1 MKVGVS
7 PSPLSPL
14 PQGEAW
20 PQAGV
25 RAGPG
30 QTNMLSIELIRRD
43 PDFVKSALESRGE
56 EDPLGELLT
65 LDTNRRQAITEADEL
80 RARRNQVSRQV
91 GQARGA
97 GQEPPPDV
105 VAEMRQVGDQISRLE
120 QDAGVL
126 EEQISSILMRLPNI
140 PLPDVPKGLDE
151 ESNVIIRQWGEPATL
166 DFTPVPHWELGERLG
181 LIDFERGVKI
191 SGSRF
196 YTMFGAGA
204 KLERSLIAWML
215 DLHTRQ
221 HGYTEV
227 MLPALVKRE
236 VMEGAGNLPKF
247 SDFLYH
253 DEEAGLRMIPTA
265 EVPITNLYRD
275 EIIPPDSL
283 PLRYVAQTPCFR
295 NEQAAAGRD
304 TRGIKRVHQ
313 FNKVEMYKFVT
324 PETSEDELETLLA
337 DAEDVCQKLEL
348 PYRVLQL
355 CTGDIGFQ
363 SAKTY
368 DIEVWSAGCQE
379 WLEVSSC
386 SNCTD
391 FQARRANIRYR
402 PAQGDRPQLPH
413 TINGSGLALPR
424 VVIAILENYQQAD
437 GTIVIPE
444 VLRPYTGFD
453 TIPAQ

>member
-1 MKVGVS
+1 
-7 PSPLSPL
+7 
-14 PQGEAW
+14 
-20 PQAGV
+20 
-25 RAGPG
+25 
-30 QTNMLSIELIRRD
+30 MLSIELIRRD
-43 PDFVKSALESRGE
+43 PEFVKSALESRGE
-56 EDPLGELLT
+56 EDPLAEILA
-65 LDTNRRQAITEADEL
+65 LDVTRRQLITEGDEL

-91 GQARGA
+91 GEARRD
-97 GQEPPPDV
+97 GQEPPV
-105 VAEMRQVGDQISRLE
+105 GIVAEMRQVGDRISGLE
-120 QDAGVL
+120 QKSKSL
-126 EEQISSILMRLPNI
+126 EERIDSILMRLPNI
-140 PLPDVPKGLDE
+140 PLPDVPKGLTED
-151 ESNVIIRQWGEPATL
+151 SNVVIRQWGEPATL
-166 DFTPVPHWELGERLG
+166 DFTPIPHWDLGERHG
-181 LIDFERGVKI
+181 IIDFERGVKI

-215 DLHTRQ
+215 DLHTLQ

-227 MLPALVKRE
+227 MLPAVVKRE

-253 DEEAGLRMIPTA
+253 DDSADLWMIPTA

-275 EIIPPDSL
+275 EIIPPDTL

-324 PETSEDELETLLA
+324 PETSNDELEALVA

-368 DIEVWSAGCQE
+368 DIEVWAAGSQE

-386 SNCTD
+386 STCTD
-391 FQARRANIRYR
+391 FQARRARIRYR
-402 PAQGDRPQLPH
+402 PAQGERPQLPH

-437 GTIVIPE
+437 GTVVIPE

-453 TIPAQ
+453 TIPPQ

>member
-1 MKVGVS
+1 V
-7 PSPLSPL
+7 
-14 PQGEAW
+14 
-20 PQAGV
+20 
-25 RAGPG
+25 
-30 QTNMLSIELIRRD
+30 N
-43 PDFVKSALESRGE
+43 SALESRGE
-56 EDPLGELLT
+56 EDPLAEILT
-65 LDTNRRQAITEADEL
+65 LDVTRRQLITEGDEL

-91 GQARGA
+91 GEARRD
-97 GQEPPPDV
+97 GQEPPADI
-105 VAEMRQVGDQISRLE
+105 VAEMRQVGDRISELE
-120 QDAGVL
+120 QESKSL
-126 EEQISSILMRLPNI
+126 EERIGSILMRLPNI
-140 PLPDVPKGLDE
+140 PLPDVPKGLTE
-151 ESNVIIRQWGEPATL
+151 ESNVVIRQWGEPATL
-166 DFTPVPHWELGERLG
+166 DFTPIPHWDLGERHG
-181 LIDFERGVKI
+181 IIDFERGVKI

-215 DLHTRQ
+215 DLHTQQ

-227 MLPALVKRE
+227 MLPAVVKRE

-253 DEEAGLRMIPTA
+253 DDSADLWMIPTA

-275 EIIPPDSL
+275 EIIPPDTL

-324 PETSEDELETLLA
+324 PETSNDELEALVA

-368 DIEVWSAGCQE
+368 DIEVWAAGSQE

-386 SNCTD
+386 STCTD
-391 FQARRANIRYR
+391 FQARRARIRYR
-402 PAQGDRPQLPH
+402 PAQGERPQLPH

-437 GTIVIPE
+437 GTVVIPE

-453 TIPAQ
+453 TIPPQ

>member
-1 MKVGVS
+1 M
-7 PSPLSPL
+7 
-14 PQGEAW
+14 
-20 PQAGV
+20 
-25 RAGPG
+25 
-30 QTNMLSIELIRRD
+30 
-43 PDFVKSALESRGE
+43 KSALESRGE
-56 EDPLGELLT
+56 EDPLAEILA
-65 LDTNRRQAITEADEL
+65 LDVTRRQLITEGDEL

-91 GQARGA
+91 GEARRD
-97 GQEPPPDV
+97 GQEPPVDI
-105 VAEMRQVGDQISRLE
+105 VAEMRQVGDRISVLE
-120 QDAGVL
+120 QESKSL
-126 EEQISSILMRLPNI
+126 EERIDSILMRLPNI
-140 PLPDVPKGLDE
+140 PLPDVPKGLTE
-151 ESNVIIRQWGEPATL
+151 ESNVVIRQWGEPATL
-166 DFTPVPHWELGERLG
+166 DFTPIPHWDLGERHG
-181 LIDFERGVKI
+181 IIDFERGVKI

-215 DLHTRQ
+215 DLHTQQ

-227 MLPALVKRE
+227 MLPAVVKRE

-253 DEEAGLRMIPTA
+253 DDSADLWMIPTA

-275 EIIPPDSL
+275 EIIPPDTL

-324 PETSEDELETLLA
+324 PETSNDELEALVA

-368 DIEVWSAGCQE
+368 DIEVWAAGSQE

-386 SNCTD
+386 STCTD
-391 FQARRANIRYR
+391 FQARRARIRYR
-402 PAQGDRPQLPH
+402 PAQGERPQLPH

-437 GTIVIPE
+437 GTVVIPE

-453 TIPAQ
+453 TIPPQ

>member
-1 MKVGVS
+1 
-7 PSPLSPL
+7 
-14 PQGEAW
+14 
-20 PQAGV
+20 
-25 RAGPG
+25 
-30 QTNMLSIELIRRD
+30 MLSIELIRRD

-56 EDPLGELLT
+56 EDPLAEILT
-65 LDTNRRQAITEADEL
+65 LDITRRQLITEGDEL

-91 GQARGA
+91 GEARRD
-97 GQEPPPDV
+97 GQDPPADV
-105 VAEMRQVGDQISRLE
+105 VTEMRQVGDSISELE
-120 QDAGVL
+120 QESKGL
-126 EEQISSILMRLPNI
+126 EERIDNILMRLPNI
-140 PLPDVPKGLDE
+140 PLPDVPKGLTE
-151 ESNVIIRQWGEPATL
+151 ESNVVIRQWGEPATL
-166 DFTPVPHWELGERLG
+166 DFTPIPHWDLGEQHG
-181 LIDFERGVKI
+181 IIDFERGVKI

-204 KLERSLIAWML
+204 KLERSLISWML
-215 DLHTRQ
+215 DLHTQQ

-227 MLPALVKRE
+227 MLPAVVKRE

-253 DEEAGLRMIPTA
+253 DDSADLWMIPTA

-275 EIIPPDSL
+275 EIIPPDTL

-295 NEQAAAGRD
+295 NEQSAAGRD

-324 PETSEDELETLLA
+324 PETSNDELEALVA

-368 DIEVWSAGCQE
+368 DIEVWAAGSQE

-386 SNCTD
+386 SSCTD
-391 FQARRANIRYR
+391 FQARRARIRYR
-402 PAQGDRPQLPH
+402 PAQGERPQLPH

-437 GTIVIPE
+437 GTVVIPE

-453 TIPAQ
+453 TIPPK

>member
-1 MKVGVS
+1 
-7 PSPLSPL
+7 
-14 PQGEAW
+14 
-20 PQAGV
+20 
-25 RAGPG
+25 
-30 QTNMLSIELIRRD
+30 
-43 PDFVKSALESRGE
+43 VKSALESRGE
-56 EDPLGELLT
+56 EDPLAEILA
-65 LDTNRRQAITEADEL
+65 LDVTRRQLITEGDEL

-91 GQARGA
+91 GEARRD
-97 GQEPPPDV
+97 GQEPPADI
-105 VAEMRQVGDQISRLE
+105 VAEMRQVGDRISELE
-120 QDAGVL
+120 QESKSL
-126 EEQISSILMRLPNI
+126 EERIDSILMRLPNI
-140 PLPDVPKGLDE
+140 PLPDVPKGLTE
-151 ESNVIIRQWGEPATL
+151 ESNVVIRQWGEPATL
-166 DFTPVPHWELGERLG
+166 DFTPIPHWDLGERHG
-181 LIDFERGVKI
+181 IIDFERGVKI

-215 DLHTRQ
+215 NLHTQQ

-227 MLPALVKRE
+227 MLPAVVKRE

-253 DEEAGLRMIPTA
+253 DDSADLWMIPTA

-275 EIIPPDSL
+275 EIIPPDTL

-324 PETSEDELETLLA
+324 PETSNDELEALVA

-368 DIEVWSAGCQE
+368 DIEVWAAGSQE

-386 SNCTD
+386 STCTD
-391 FQARRANIRYR
+391 FQARRARIRYR
-402 PAQGDRPQLPH
+402 PAQGERPQLPH

-437 GTIVIPE
+437 GTVVIPE

-453 TIPAQ
+453 TIPPQ

>member
-1 MKVGVS
+1 
-7 PSPLSPL
+7 
-14 PQGEAW
+14 
-20 PQAGV
+20 
-25 RAGPG
+25 
-30 QTNMLSIELIRRD
+30 MLSIELIRRD
-43 PDFVKSALESRGE
+43 PEFVKSALESRGE
-56 EDPLGELLT
+56 EDPLAEILA
-65 LDTNRRQAITEADEL
+65 LDVTRRQLITEGDEL

-91 GQARGA
+91 GEARRD
-97 GQEPPPDV
+97 GQEPPADI
-105 VAEMRQVGDQISRLE
+105 VAKMRQVGDRISELE
-120 QDAGVL
+120 QESKSL
-126 EEQISSILMRLPNI
+126 EERIDSILMRLPNI
-140 PLPDVPKGLDE
+140 PLPDVPKGLTE
-151 ESNVIIRQWGEPATL
+151 ESNVVIRQWGEPATL
-166 DFTPVPHWELGERLG
+166 DFTPIPHWDLGERHG
-181 LIDFERGVKI
+181 IIDFERGVKI

-215 DLHTRQ
+215 DLHTQQ

-227 MLPALVKRE
+227 MLPAVVKRE

-253 DEEAGLRMIPTA
+253 DDSADLWMIPTA

-275 EIIPPDSL
+275 EIIPPDTL

-324 PETSEDELETLLA
+324 PETSNDELEALVA

-368 DIEVWSAGCQE
+368 DIEVWAAGSQE

-386 SNCTD
+386 STCTD
-391 FQARRANIRYR
+391 FQARRARIRYR
-402 PAQGDRPQLPH
+402 PAQGERPQLPH

-437 GTIVIPE
+437 GTVVIPE
-444 VLRPYTGFD
+444 VLHPYTGFD
-453 TIPAQ
+453 TIPPQ

>member
-1 MKVGVS
+1 
-7 PSPLSPL
+7 
-14 PQGEAW
+14 
-20 PQAGV
+20 
-25 RAGPG
+25 
-30 QTNMLSIELIRRD
+30 MLSIELIRRD
-43 PDFVKSALESRGE
+43 PEFVNSALESRGE
-56 EDPLGELLT
+56 EDPLAEILT
-65 LDTNRRQAITEADEL
+65 LDVTRRQLITEGDEL

-91 GQARGA
+91 GEARRD
-97 GQEPPPDV
+97 GQEPPADI
-105 VAEMRQVGDQISRLE
+105 VAEMRQVGDRISELE
-120 QDAGVL
+120 QESKSL
-126 EEQISSILMRLPNI
+126 EERIDSILMRLPNI
-140 PLPDVPKGLDE
+140 PLPDVPKGLTE
-151 ESNVIIRQWGEPATL
+151 ESNVVIRQWGEPATL
-166 DFTPVPHWELGERLG
+166 DFTPIPHWDLGERHG
-181 LIDFERGVKI
+181 IIDFERGVKI

-215 DLHTRQ
+215 DLHTQQ

-227 MLPALVKRE
+227 MLPAVVKRE

-253 DEEAGLRMIPTA
+253 DDSADLWMIPTA

-275 EIIPPDSL
+275 EIIPPDTL

-324 PETSEDELETLLA
+324 PETSNDELEALVA

-368 DIEVWSAGCQE
+368 DIEVWAAGSQE

-386 SNCTD
+386 STCTD
-391 FQARRANIRYR
+391 FQARRARIRYR
-402 PAQGDRPQLPH
+402 PAQGERPQLPH

-437 GTIVIPE
+437 GTVVIPE

-453 TIPAQ
+453 TIPPQ

>member
-1 MKVGVS
+1 M
-7 PSPLSPL
+7 
-14 PQGEAW
+14 
-20 PQAGV
+20 
-25 RAGPG
+25 
-30 QTNMLSIELIRRD
+30 
-43 PDFVKSALESRGE
+43 KSALESRGE
-56 EDPLGELLT
+56 EDPLAEILAMDVT
-65 LDTNRRQAITEADEL
+65 RRQLITEGDEL

-91 GQARGA
+91 GEARRN
-97 GQEPPPDV
+97 GQEPPADI
-105 VAEMRQVGDQISRLE
+105 VAEMRQVGDRISELE
-120 QDAGVL
+120 HESKSL
-126 EEQISSILMRLPNI
+126 EERIDSILMRLPNI
-140 PLPDVPKGLDE
+140 PLPDVPKGLTE
-151 ESNVIIRQWGEPATL
+151 ESNVVIRQWGEPATL
-166 DFTPVPHWELGERLG
+166 DFTPIPHWDLGERHG
-181 LIDFERGVKI
+181 IIDFERGVKI

-215 DLHTRQ
+215 DLHTQQ

-227 MLPALVKRE
+227 MLPAVVKRE

-253 DEEAGLRMIPTA
+253 DDSADLWMIPTA

-275 EIIPPDSL
+275 EIIPPDTL

-324 PETSEDELETLLA
+324 PETSNDELEALVA

-348 PYRVLQL
+348 PYRVIQL

-368 DIEVWSAGCQE
+368 DIEVWAAGSQE

-386 SNCTD
+386 STCTD
-391 FQARRANIRYR
+391 FQARRARIRYR
-402 PAQGDRPQLPH
+402 PAQGERPQLPH
-413 TINGSGLALPR
+413 TLNGSGLALPR

-437 GTIVIPE
+437 GTVVIPE

-453 TIPAQ
+453 TIPPK

>member
-1 MKVGVS
+1 
-7 PSPLSPL
+7 
-14 PQGEAW
+14 
-20 PQAGV
+20 
-25 RAGPG
+25 
-30 QTNMLSIELIRRD
+30 MLSIELIRRD
-43 PDFVKSALESRGE
+43 PEFVKSALESRGE
-56 EDPLGELLT
+56 EDPLAEILT
-65 LDTNRRQAITEADEL
+65 LDVTRRQLITEGDEL

-91 GQARGA
+91 GEARRD
-97 GQEPPPDV
+97 GQEPPADI
-105 VAEMRQVGDQISRLE
+105 VAEMRQVGDRISELE
-120 QDAGVL
+120 QESKSL
-126 EEQISSILMRLPNI
+126 EERIDSILMRLPNI
-140 PLPDVPKGLDE
+140 PLPDVPKGLTE
-151 ESNVIIRQWGEPATL
+151 ESNVVIRQWGEPATL
-166 DFTPVPHWELGERLG
+166 DFTPIPHWDLGERHG
-181 LIDFERGVKI
+181 IIDFERGVKI

-215 DLHTRQ
+215 NLHTQQ

-227 MLPALVKRE
+227 MLPAVVKRE

-253 DEEAGLRMIPTA
+253 DDSADLWMIPTA

-275 EIIPPDSL
+275 EIIPPDTL

-324 PETSEDELETLLA
+324 PETSNDELEALVA

-368 DIEVWSAGCQE
+368 DIEVWAAGSQE

-386 SNCTD
+386 STCTD
-391 FQARRANIRYR
+391 FQARRARIRYR
-402 PAQGDRPQLPH
+402 PAQGERPQLPH

-437 GTIVIPE
+437 GTVVIPE

-453 TIPAQ
+453 TIPPQ

>member
-1 MKVGVS
+1 
-7 PSPLSPL
+7 
-14 PQGEAW
+14 
-20 PQAGV
+20 
-25 RAGPG
+25 
-30 QTNMLSIELIRRD
+30 MLSIELIRRD
-43 PDFVKSALESRGE
+43 PDFVRSALESRGE
-56 EDPLGELLT
+56 EDPLAEILT
-65 LDTNRRQAITEADEL
+65 LDVTRRQLITEGDEL

-91 GQARGA
+91 GEARRD
-97 GQEPPPDV
+97 GQEPPEDI
-105 VAEMRQVGDQISRLE
+105 VAEMRQVGDRISELE
-120 QDAGVL
+120 QETKSL
-126 EEQISSILMRLPNI
+126 EERIDHILLRLPNI
-140 PLPDVPKGLDE
+140 PLPDVPKGLTE
-151 ESNVIIRQWGEPATL
+151 ESNVVIRQWGEPATL
-166 DFTPVPHWELGERLG
+166 DFTPIPHWDLGEQHG
-181 LIDFERGVKI
+181 IIDFERGVKI

-204 KLERSLIAWML
+204 KLERSLISWML
-215 DLHTRQ
+215 DLHTQQ

-227 MLPALVKRE
+227 MLPAVVKRE

-247 SDFLYH
+247 ADFLYH
-253 DEEAGLRMIPTA
+253 DDSADLWMIPTA

-275 EIIPPDSL
+275 EIIPPDTL

-324 PETSEDELETLLA
+324 PETSNDELEALVA

-368 DIEVWSAGCQE
+368 DIEVWAAGSQE

-386 SNCTD
+386 STCTD
-391 FQARRANIRYR
+391 FQARRARIRYR
-402 PAQGDRPQLPH
+402 PAQGERPQLPH

-437 GTIVIPE
+437 GTVVIPE

-453 TIPAQ
+453 TIPPK

>member
-1 MKVGVS
+1 
-7 PSPLSPL
+7 
-14 PQGEAW
+14 
-20 PQAGV
+20 
-25 RAGPG
+25 
-30 QTNMLSIELIRRD
+30 MLSIELIRRE
-43 PDFVKSALESRGE
+43 PEFVKSALESRGE
-56 EDPLGELLT
+56 EDPLAEILA
-65 LDTNRRQAITEADEL
+65 LDVTRRQLITEGDEL

-91 GQARGA
+91 GEARRD
-97 GQEPPPDV
+97 GQEPPADI
-105 VAEMRQVGDQISRLE
+105 VAEMRQVGDRISELE
-120 QDAGVL
+120 QESKSL
-126 EEQISSILMRLPNI
+126 EERIGSILMRLPNI
-140 PLPDVPKGLDE
+140 PLPDVPKGLTE
-151 ESNVIIRQWGEPATL
+151 ESNVVIRQWGEPATL
-166 DFTPVPHWELGERLG
+166 DFTPIPHWDLGERHG
-181 LIDFERGVKI
+181 IIDFERGVKI

-215 DLHTRQ
+215 DLHTQQ

-227 MLPALVKRE
+227 MLPAVVKRE

-253 DEEAGLRMIPTA
+253 DDSADLWMIPTA

-275 EIIPPDSL
+275 EIIPPDTL

-324 PETSEDELETLLA
+324 PETSNDELEALVA

-368 DIEVWSAGCQE
+368 DIEVWAAGSQE

-386 SNCTD
+386 STCTD
-391 FQARRANIRYR
+391 FQARRARIRYR
-402 PAQGDRPQLPH
+402 PAQGERPQLPH

-437 GTIVIPE
+437 GTVVIPE
-444 VLRPYTGFD
+444 VLCPYTGFD
-453 TIPAQ
+453 TIPPQ

>member
-1 MKVGVS
+1 
-7 PSPLSPL
+7 
-14 PQGEAW
+14 
-20 PQAGV
+20 
-25 RAGPG
+25 
-30 QTNMLSIELIRRD
+30 MLSIELIRRD
-43 PDFVKSALESRGE
+43 PNFVKSALESRGE
-56 EDPLGELLT
+56 EDPLAEILT
-65 LDTNRRQAITEADEL
+65 LDVTRRQLITEGDEL

-91 GQARGA
+91 GEARRD
-97 GQEPPPDV
+97 GQDPPADV
-105 VAEMRQVGDQISRLE
+105 VTEMRQVGDSISELE
-120 QDAGVL
+120 QESKGL
-126 EEQISSILMRLPNI
+126 EERIDNILMRLPNI
-140 PLPDVPKGLDE
+140 PLPDVPKGLTE
-151 ESNVIIRQWGEPATL
+151 ESNVVIRQWGEPATL
-166 DFTPVPHWELGERLG
+166 DFTPIPHWDLGEQHG
-181 LIDFERGVKI
+181 IIDFERGVKI

-204 KLERSLIAWML
+204 KLERSLISWML
-215 DLHTRQ
+215 DLHTQQ

-227 MLPALVKRE
+227 MLPAVVKRE

-253 DEEAGLRMIPTA
+253 DDSADLWMIPTA

-275 EIIPPDSL
+275 EIIPPDTL

-324 PETSEDELETLLA
+324 PETSNDELEALVA

-368 DIEVWSAGCQE
+368 DIEVWAAGSQE

-386 SNCTD
+386 SSCTD
-391 FQARRANIRYR
+391 FQARRARIRYR
-402 PAQGDRPQLPH
+402 PAQGERPQLPH

-437 GTIVIPE
+437 GTVVIPE

-453 TIPAQ
+453 TIPPK

>member
-1 MKVGVS
+1 
-7 PSPLSPL
+7 
-14 PQGEAW
+14 
-20 PQAGV
+20 
-25 RAGPG
+25 
-30 QTNMLSIELIRRD
+30 MLSIELIRRD
-43 PDFVKSALESRGE
+43 PEFVKSALESRGE
-56 EDPLGELLT
+56 EDPLAEILT
-65 LDTNRRQAITEADEL
+65 MDVTRRQLITEGDEL

-91 GQARGA
+91 GEARRD
-97 GQEPPPDV
+97 GQEPPADI
-105 VAEMRQVGDQISRLE
+105 VAEMRQVGDRISELE
-120 QDAGVL
+120 QESKSL
-126 EEQISSILMRLPNI
+126 EERIDSILMRLPNI
-140 PLPDVPKGLDE
+140 PLPDVPKGLTE
-151 ESNVIIRQWGEPATL
+151 ESNVVIRQWGEPATL
-166 DFTPVPHWELGERLG
+166 NFTPIPHWDLGERHG
-181 LIDFERGVKI
+181 IIDFERGVKI

-215 DLHTRQ
+215 NLHTQQ

-227 MLPALVKRE
+227 MLPAVVKRE

-253 DEEAGLRMIPTA
+253 DDSADLWMIPTA

-275 EIIPPDSL
+275 EIIPPDTL

-324 PETSEDELETLLA
+324 PETSNDELEALVA

-368 DIEVWSAGCQE
+368 DIEVWAAGSQE

-386 SNCTD
+386 STCTD
-391 FQARRANIRYR
+391 FQARRARIRYR
-402 PAQGDRPQLPH
+402 PAQGERPQLPH

-437 GTIVIPE
+437 GTVVIPE

-453 TIPAQ
+453 TIPPQ

>member
-1 MKVGVS
+1 
-7 PSPLSPL
+7 
-14 PQGEAW
+14 
-20 PQAGV
+20 
-25 RAGPG
+25 
-30 QTNMLSIELIRRD
+30 MLSIELIRRD
-43 PDFVKSALESRGE
+43 PEFVKSALESRGE
-56 EDPLGELLT
+56 EDPLAEILA
-65 LDTNRRQAITEADEL
+65 LDVTRRQLITEGDEL

-91 GQARGA
+91 GEARRD
-97 GQEPPPDV
+97 GQEPPADI
-105 VAEMRQVGDQISRLE
+105 VAEMRQVGDRISELE
-120 QDAGVL
+120 QESKSL
-126 EEQISSILMRLPNI
+126 EERIDSILMRLPNI
-140 PLPDVPKGLDE
+140 PLPDVPKGLTE
-151 ESNVIIRQWGEPATL
+151 ESNVVIRQWGEPATL
-166 DFTPVPHWELGERLG
+166 DFTPIPHWDLGERHG
-181 LIDFERGVKI
+181 IIDFERGVKI

-215 DLHTRQ
+215 DLHTQQ

-227 MLPALVKRE
+227 MLPAVVKRE

-253 DEEAGLRMIPTA
+253 DDSADLWMIPTA

-275 EIIPPDSL
+275 EIIPPDTL

-324 PETSEDELETLLA
+324 PETSNDELEALVA

-368 DIEVWSAGCQE
+368 DIEVWAAGSQE

-386 SNCTD
+386 STCTD
-391 FQARRANIRYR
+391 FQARRARIRYR
-402 PAQGDRPQLPH
+402 PAQGERPQLPH

-437 GTIVIPE
+437 GTVVIPE
-444 VLRPYTGFD
+444 VLCPYTGFD
-453 TIPAQ
+453 TIPPQ

>member
-1 MKVGVS
+1 MRT
-7 PSPLSPL
+7 
-14 PQGEAW
+14 A
-20 PQAGV
+20 
-25 RAGPG
+25 PG
-30 QTNMLSIELIRRD
+30 STDMLSIELIRRD
-43 PDFVKSALESRGE
+43 PEFVKSALESRGE
-56 EDPLGELLT
+56 EDPLAEILT
-65 LDTNRRQAITEADEL
+65 LDVTRRQLITEGDEL

-91 GQARGA
+91 GEARRD
-97 GQEPPPDV
+97 GQEPPADI
-105 VAEMRQVGDQISRLE
+105 VAEMRQVGDRISELE
-120 QDAGVL
+120 QESKSL
-126 EEQISSILMRLPNI
+126 EERIGSILMRLPNI
-140 PLPDVPKGLDE
+140 PLPDVPKGLTE
-151 ESNVIIRQWGEPATL
+151 ESNVVIRQWGEPATL
-166 DFTPVPHWELGERLG
+166 DFTPIPHWDLGERHG
-181 LIDFERGVKI
+181 IIDFERGVKI

-215 DLHTRQ
+215 DLHTQQ

-227 MLPALVKRE
+227 MLPAVVKRE

-253 DEEAGLRMIPTA
+253 DDSADLWMIPTA

-275 EIIPPDSL
+275 EIIPPDTL

-324 PETSEDELETLLA
+324 PETSNDELEALVA

-368 DIEVWSAGCQE
+368 DIEVWAAGSQE

-386 SNCTD
+386 STCTD
-391 FQARRANIRYR
+391 FQARRARIRYR
-402 PAQGDRPQLPH
+402 PAQGERPQLPH

-437 GTIVIPE
+437 GTVVIPE

-453 TIPAQ
+453 TIPPQ

>member
-1 MKVGVS
+1 M
-7 PSPLSPL
+7 
-14 PQGEAW
+14 
-20 PQAGV
+20 
-25 RAGPG
+25 
-30 QTNMLSIELIRRD
+30 
-43 PDFVKSALESRGE
+43 KSALESRGE
-56 EDPLGELLT
+56 EDPLAEILA
-65 LDTNRRQAITEADEL
+65 LDVTRRQLITEGDEL

-91 GQARGA
+91 GEARRD
-97 GQEPPPDV
+97 GQEPPADI
-105 VAEMRQVGDQISRLE
+105 VAEMRQVGDRISELE
-120 QDAGVL
+120 QESKSL
-126 EEQISSILMRLPNI
+126 EERIDSILMRLPNI
-140 PLPDVPKGLDE
+140 PLPDVPKGLTE
-151 ESNVIIRQWGEPATL
+151 ESNVVIRQWGEPATL
-166 DFTPVPHWELGERLG
+166 DFTPIPHWDLGERHG
-181 LIDFERGVKI
+181 IIDFERGVKI

-215 DLHTRQ
+215 DLHTQQ

-227 MLPALVKRE
+227 MLPAVVKRE

-253 DEEAGLRMIPTA
+253 DDSADLWMIPTA

-275 EIIPPDSL
+275 EIIPPDTL

-324 PETSEDELETLLA
+324 PETSNDELEALVG

-368 DIEVWSAGCQE
+368 DIEVWAAGSQE

-386 SNCTD
+386 STCTD
-391 FQARRANIRYR
+391 FQARRARIRYR
-402 PAQGDRPQLPH
+402 PAQGERPQLPH

-437 GTIVIPE
+437 GTVVIPE

-453 TIPAQ
+453 TIPPQ

>member
-1 MKVGVS
+1 M
-7 PSPLSPL
+7 
-14 PQGEAW
+14 
-20 PQAGV
+20 
-25 RAGPG
+25 
-30 QTNMLSIELIRRD
+30 
-43 PDFVKSALESRGE
+43 KSALESRGE
-56 EDPLGELLT
+56 EDPLAEILA
-65 LDTNRRQAITEADEL
+65 LDVTRRQLITEGDEL

-91 GQARGA
+91 GEARRD
-97 GQEPPPDV
+97 GQEPPADI
-105 VAEMRQVGDQISRLE
+105 VAEMRQVGDRISELE
-120 QDAGVL
+120 QESKSL
-126 EEQISSILMRLPNI
+126 EERIDSILMRLPNI
-140 PLPDVPKGLDE
+140 PLPDVPKGLTE
-151 ESNVIIRQWGEPATL
+151 ESNVVIRQWGEPATL
-166 DFTPVPHWELGERLG
+166 DFTPIPHWDLGERHG
-181 LIDFERGVKI
+181 IIDFERGVKI

-215 DLHTRQ
+215 DLHTQQ

-227 MLPALVKRE
+227 MLPAVVKRE

-253 DEEAGLRMIPTA
+253 DDSADLWMIPTA

-275 EIIPPDSL
+275 EIIPPDTL

-324 PETSEDELETLLA
+324 PETSNDELEALVA
-337 DAEDVCQKLEL
+337 DAEDVCRKLEL

-368 DIEVWSAGCQE
+368 DIEVWAAGSQE

-386 SNCTD
+386 STCTD
-391 FQARRANIRYR
+391 FQARRARIRYR
-402 PAQGDRPQLPH
+402 PAQGERPQLPH

-437 GTIVIPE
+437 GTVVIPE

-453 TIPAQ
+453 TIPPQ

>member
-1 MKVGVS
+1 
-7 PSPLSPL
+7 
-14 PQGEAW
+14 
-20 PQAGV
+20 
-25 RAGPG
+25 
-30 QTNMLSIELIRRD
+30 MLSIELIRRD
-43 PDFVKSALESRGE
+43 PEFVNSALESRGE
-56 EDPLGELLT
+56 EDPLAEILA
-65 LDTNRRQAITEADEL
+65 LDVTRRQLITEGDEL

-91 GQARGA
+91 GEARRDR
-97 GQEPPPDV
+97 QEPPADI
-105 VAEMRQVGDQISRLE
+105 VAEMRQVGDRISELE
-120 QDAGVL
+120 QESKSL
-126 EEQISSILMRLPNI
+126 EERIDSILMRLPNI
-140 PLPDVPKGLDE
+140 PLPDVPKGLTE
-151 ESNVIIRQWGEPATL
+151 ESNVVIRQWGEPATL
-166 DFTPVPHWELGERLG
+166 DFTPIPHWDLGERHG
-181 LIDFERGVKI
+181 IIDFERGVKI

-215 DLHTRQ
+215 DLHTQQ

-227 MLPALVKRE
+227 MLPAVVKRE

-253 DEEAGLRMIPTA
+253 DDSADLWMIPTA

-275 EIIPPDSL
+275 EIIPPDTL

-324 PETSEDELETLLA
+324 PETSNDELEALVA

-368 DIEVWSAGCQE
+368 DIEVWAAGSQE

-386 SNCTD
+386 STCTD
-391 FQARRANIRYR
+391 FQARRARIRYR
-402 PAQGDRPQLPH
+402 PAQGERPQLPH

-437 GTIVIPE
+437 GTVVIPE

-453 TIPAQ
+453 TIPPQ

>member
-1 MKVGVS
+1 
-7 PSPLSPL
+7 
-14 PQGEAW
+14 
-20 PQAGV
+20 
-25 RAGPG
+25 
-30 QTNMLSIELIRRD
+30 MLSIELIRRD
-43 PDFVKSALESRGE
+43 PEFVKSALESRGE
-56 EDPLGELLT
+56 EDPLAEILA
-65 LDTNRRQAITEADEL
+65 LDVTRRQLITEGDEL

-91 GQARGA
+91 GEARRD
-97 GQEPPPDV
+97 GQEPPVDI
-105 VAEMRQVGDQISRLE
+105 VAEMRQVGDRISELE
-120 QDAGVL
+120 QESKSL
-126 EEQISSILMRLPNI
+126 EERIDSILMRLPNI
-140 PLPDVPKGLDE
+140 PLPDVPKGLTE
-151 ESNVIIRQWGEPATL
+151 ESNVVIRQWGEPATL
-166 DFTPVPHWELGERLG
+166 DFTPIPHWDLGERHG
-181 LIDFERGVKI
+181 IIDFERGVKI

-215 DLHTRQ
+215 DLHTQQ

-227 MLPALVKRE
+227 MLPAVVKRE

-253 DEEAGLRMIPTA
+253 DDSADLWMIPTA

-275 EIIPPDSL
+275 EIIPPDTL

-324 PETSEDELETLLA
+324 PETSNDELEALVA

-368 DIEVWSAGCQE
+368 DIEVWAAGSQE

-386 SNCTD
+386 STCTD
-391 FQARRANIRYR
+391 FQARRARIRYR
-402 PAQGDRPQLPH
+402 PAQGERPQLPH

-437 GTIVIPE
+437 GTVVIPE

-453 TIPAQ
+453 TIPPQ

>member
-1 MKVGVS
+1 
-7 PSPLSPL
+7 
-14 PQGEAW
+14 
-20 PQAGV
+20 
-25 RAGPG
+25 
-30 QTNMLSIELIRRD
+30 MLSIELIRRD
-43 PDFVKSALESRGE
+43 PEFVKSALESRGE
-56 EDPLGELLT
+56 EDPLAEILA
-65 LDTNRRQAITEADEL
+65 LDVTRRQLITEGDEL

-91 GQARGA
+91 GEARRD
-97 GQEPPPDV
+97 GQEPPADI
-105 VAEMRQVGDQISRLE
+105 VAEMRQVGDRISELE
-120 QDAGVL
+120 QESKSL
-126 EEQISSILMRLPNI
+126 EERIDSILMRLPNI
-140 PLPDVPKGLDE
+140 PLPDVPKGLTE
-151 ESNVIIRQWGEPATL
+151 ESNVVIRQWGEPATL
-166 DFTPVPHWELGERLG
+166 DFTPIPHWDLGERHG
-181 LIDFERGVKI
+181 IIDFERGVKI

-215 DLHTRQ
+215 DLHTQQ

-227 MLPALVKRE
+227 MLPAVVKRE

-253 DEEAGLRMIPTA
+253 DDSADLWMIPTA

-275 EIIPPDSL
+275 EIIPPDTL

-324 PETSEDELETLLA
+324 PETSNDELEALVA

-368 DIEVWSAGCQE
+368 DIEVWAAGSQE

-386 SNCTD
+386 STCTD
-391 FQARRANIRYR
+391 FQARRARIRYR
-402 PAQGDRPQLPH
+402 PAQGERPQLPH

-437 GTIVIPE
+437 GTVVIPE

-453 TIPAQ
+453 TIPPQ

>member
-1 MKVGVS
+1 
-7 PSPLSPL
+7 
-14 PQGEAW
+14 
-20 PQAGV
+20 
-25 RAGPG
+25 
-30 QTNMLSIELIRRD
+30 MLSIELIRRD
-43 PDFVKSALESRGE
+43 PEFVKGALESRGE
-56 EDPLGELLT
+56 EDPLAEILA
-65 LDTNRRQAITEADEL
+65 LDVTRRQLITEGDEL

-91 GQARGA
+91 GEARRD
-97 GQEPPPDV
+97 GQEPPADI
-105 VAEMRQVGDQISRLE
+105 VAEMRQVGDRISELE
-120 QDAGVL
+120 QESKSL
-126 EEQISSILMRLPNI
+126 EERIDSILMRLPNI
-140 PLPDVPKGLDE
+140 PLPDVPKGLTE
-151 ESNVIIRQWGEPATL
+151 ESNVVIRQWGEPATL
-166 DFTPVPHWELGERLG
+166 DFTPIPHWDLGERHG
-181 LIDFERGVKI
+181 IIDFERGVKI

-215 DLHTRQ
+215 DLHTQQ

-227 MLPALVKRE
+227 MLPAVVKRE

-253 DEEAGLRMIPTA
+253 DDSADLWMIPTA

-275 EIIPPDSL
+275 EIIPPDTL

-324 PETSEDELETLLA
+324 PETSNDELEALVA

-368 DIEVWSAGCQE
+368 DIEVWAAGSQE

-386 SNCTD
+386 STCTD
-391 FQARRANIRYR
+391 FQARRARIRYR
-402 PAQGDRPQLPH
+402 PAQGERPQLPH

-437 GTIVIPE
+437 GTVVIPE

-453 TIPAQ
+453 TIPPQ

>member
-1 MKVGVS
+1 
-7 PSPLSPL
+7 
-14 PQGEAW
+14 
-20 PQAGV
+20 
-25 RAGPG
+25 
-30 QTNMLSIELIRRD
+30 MLSIELIRRD
-43 PDFVKSALESRGE
+43 PEFVKNALESRGA
-56 EDPLGELLT
+56 EDPLAEILA
-65 LDTNRRQAITEADEL
+65 LDVTRRQLITEGDEL

-91 GQARGA
+91 GEARRD
-97 GQEPPPDV
+97 GQEPPADI
-105 VAEMRQVGDQISRLE
+105 VAEMRQVGDRISELE
-120 QDAGVL
+120 QESKSL
-126 EEQISSILMRLPNI
+126 EERIDSILMRLPNI
-140 PLPDVPKGLDE
+140 PLPDVPKGLTE
-151 ESNVIIRQWGEPATL
+151 ESNVVIRQWGEPATL
-166 DFTPVPHWELGERLG
+166 DFTPIPHWDLGERHG
-181 LIDFERGVKI
+181 IIDFERGVKI

-215 DLHTRQ
+215 DLHTQQ

-227 MLPALVKRE
+227 MLPAVVKRE

-253 DEEAGLRMIPTA
+253 DDSADLWMIPTA

-275 EIIPPDSL
+275 EIIPPDTL

-324 PETSEDELETLLA
+324 PETSNDELEALVA

-368 DIEVWSAGCQE
+368 DIEVWAAGSQE

-386 SNCTD
+386 STCTD
-391 FQARRANIRYR
+391 FQARRARIRYR
-402 PAQGDRPQLPH
+402 PAQGERPQLPH

-437 GTIVIPE
+437 GTVVIPE

-453 TIPAQ
+453 TIPPQ

>member
-1 MKVGVS
+1 M
-7 PSPLSPL
+7 
-14 PQGEAW
+14 
-20 PQAGV
+20 
-25 RAGPG
+25 
-30 QTNMLSIELIRRD
+30 
-43 PDFVKSALESRGE
+43 KSALESRGE
-56 EDPLGELLT
+56 EDPLAEILA
-65 LDTNRRQAITEADEL
+65 LDVTRRQLITEGDEL

-91 GQARGA
+91 GEARRD
-97 GQEPPPDV
+97 GQEPPVDI
-105 VAEMRQVGDQISRLE
+105 VAEMRQVGDRISKLE
-120 QDAGVL
+120 QESKSL
-126 EEQISSILMRLPNI
+126 EERIDSILMRLPNI
-140 PLPDVPKGLDE
+140 PLPDVPKGLTE
-151 ESNVIIRQWGEPATL
+151 ESNVVIRQWGEPATL
-166 DFTPVPHWELGERLG
+166 DFTPIPHWDLGERHG
-181 LIDFERGVKI
+181 IIDFERGVKI

-215 DLHTRQ
+215 DLHTQQ

-227 MLPALVKRE
+227 MLPAVVKRE

-253 DEEAGLRMIPTA
+253 DDSADLWMIPTA

-275 EIIPPDSL
+275 EIIPPDTL

-324 PETSEDELETLLA
+324 PETSNDELEALVA

-368 DIEVWSAGCQE
+368 DIEVWAAGSQE

-386 SNCTD
+386 STCTD
-391 FQARRANIRYR
+391 FQARRARIRYR
-402 PAQGDRPQLPH
+402 PAQGERPQLPH

-437 GTIVIPE
+437 GTVVIPE

-453 TIPAQ
+453 TIPPQ

>member
-1 MKVGVS
+1 M
-7 PSPLSPL
+7 
-14 PQGEAW
+14 
-20 PQAGV
+20 
-25 RAGPG
+25 
-30 QTNMLSIELIRRD
+30 
-43 PDFVKSALESRGE
+43 KSALESRGE
-56 EDPLGELLT
+56 EDPLAEILT
-65 LDTNRRQAITEADEL
+65 LDVTRRQLITEGDEL

-91 GQARGA
+91 GEARRD
-97 GQEPPPDV
+97 GQEPPADV
-105 VAEMRQVGDQISRLE
+105 VAEMRQVGDRISELE
-120 QDAGVL
+120 QESKSL
-126 EEQISSILMRLPNI
+126 EERIDSILMRLPNI
-140 PLPDVPKGLDE
+140 PLPDVPKGLTE
-151 ESNVIIRQWGEPATL
+151 ESNVVIRQWGEPATL
-166 DFTPVPHWELGERLG
+166 DFTPIPHWDLGERHG
-181 LIDFERGVKI
+181 IIDFERGVKI

-215 DLHTRQ
+215 NLHTQQ

-227 MLPALVKRE
+227 MLPAVVKRE

-253 DEEAGLRMIPTA
+253 DDSADLWMIPTA

-275 EIIPPDSL
+275 EIIPPDTL

-324 PETSEDELETLLA
+324 PETSNDELEALVA

-368 DIEVWSAGCQE
+368 DIEVWAAGSQE

-386 SNCTD
+386 STCTD
-391 FQARRANIRYR
+391 FQARRARIRYR
-402 PAQGDRPQLPH
+402 PAQGERPQLPH

-437 GTIVIPE
+437 GTVVIPE

-453 TIPAQ
+453 TIPPQ

>member
-1 MKVGVS
+1 M
-7 PSPLSPL
+7 
-14 PQGEAW
+14 
-20 PQAGV
+20 
-25 RAGPG
+25 
-30 QTNMLSIELIRRD
+30 
-43 PDFVKSALESRGE
+43 ESRGE
-56 EDPLGELLT
+56 EDPLAEILA
-65 LDTNRRQAITEADEL
+65 LDVTRRQLITEGDEL

-91 GQARGA
+91 GEARRD
-97 GQEPPPDV
+97 GQEPPADI
-105 VAEMRQVGDQISRLE
+105 VAEMRQVGDRISELE
-120 QDAGVL
+120 QESKSL
-126 EEQISSILMRLPNI
+126 EERIDSILMRLPNI
-140 PLPDVPKGLDE
+140 PLPDVPKGLTE
-151 ESNVIIRQWGEPATL
+151 ESNVVIRQWGEPATL
-166 DFTPVPHWELGERLG
+166 DFTPIPHWDLGERHG
-181 LIDFERGVKI
+181 IIDFERGVKI

-215 DLHTRQ
+215 DLHTQQ

-227 MLPALVKRE
+227 MLPAVVKRE

-253 DEEAGLRMIPTA
+253 DDSADLWMIPTA

-275 EIIPPDSL
+275 EIIPPDTL

-324 PETSEDELETLLA
+324 PETSNDELEALVA

-368 DIEVWSAGCQE
+368 DIEVWAAGSQE

-386 SNCTD
+386 STCTD
-391 FQARRANIRYR
+391 FQARRARIRYR
-402 PAQGDRPQLPH
+402 PAQGERPQLPH

-437 GTIVIPE
+437 GTVVIPE

-453 TIPAQ
+453 TIPPQ

>member
-1 MKVGVS
+1 M
-7 PSPLSPL
+7 
-14 PQGEAW
+14 
-20 PQAGV
+20 
-25 RAGPG
+25 RAAPG
-30 QTNMLSIELIRRD
+30 STDMLSIELIRRD
-43 PDFVKSALESRGE
+43 PEFVKGALESRGE
-56 EDPLGELLT
+56 EDPLAEILA
-65 LDTNRRQAITEADEL
+65 LDVTRRQLITEGDEL

-91 GQARGA
+91 GEARRD
-97 GQEPPPDV
+97 GQEPPADI
-105 VAEMRQVGDQISRLE
+105 VAEMRQVGDRISELE
-120 QDAGVL
+120 QESKSL
-126 EEQISSILMRLPNI
+126 EERIDSILMRLPNI
-140 PLPDVPKGLDE
+140 PLPDVPKGLTE
-151 ESNVIIRQWGEPATL
+151 ESNVVIRQWGEPATL
-166 DFTPVPHWELGERLG
+166 DFTPIPHWDLGERHG
-181 LIDFERGVKI
+181 IIDFERGVKI

-215 DLHTRQ
+215 DLHTQQ

-227 MLPALVKRE
+227 MLPAVVKRE

-253 DEEAGLRMIPTA
+253 DDSADLWMIPTA

-275 EIIPPDSL
+275 EIIPPDTL

-324 PETSEDELETLLA
+324 PETSNDELEALVA

-368 DIEVWSAGCQE
+368 DIEVWAAGSQE

-386 SNCTD
+386 STCTD
-391 FQARRANIRYR
+391 FQARRARIRYR
-402 PAQGDRPQLPH
+402 PAQGERPQLPH

-437 GTIVIPE
+437 GTVVIPE

-453 TIPAQ
+453 TIPPQ

>member
-1 MKVGVS
+1 M
-7 PSPLSPL
+7 
-14 PQGEAW
+14 
-20 PQAGV
+20 
-25 RAGPG
+25 
-30 QTNMLSIELIRRD
+30 
-43 PDFVKSALESRGE
+43 KSALESRGE
-56 EDPLGELLT
+56 EDPLAEILT
-65 LDTNRRQAITEADEL
+65 LDVTRRQLITEGDEL

-91 GQARGA
+91 GEARRD
-97 GQEPPPDV
+97 GQEPPADI
-105 VAEMRQVGDQISRLE
+105 VAEMRQVGDRISELE
-120 QDAGVL
+120 QESKSL
-126 EEQISSILMRLPNI
+126 EERIDTILMRLPNI
-140 PLPDVPKGLDE
+140 PLPDVPKGLTE
-151 ESNVIIRQWGEPATL
+151 ESNVVIRQWGEPATL
-166 DFTPVPHWELGERLG
+166 DFTPIPHWDLGEQHDI
-181 LIDFERGVKI
+181 IDFERGVKI

-215 DLHTRQ
+215 DLHTQQ

-227 MLPALVKRE
+227 MLPAVVKRE

-247 SDFLYH
+247 ADFLYH
-253 DEEAGLRMIPTA
+253 DDSADLWMIPTA

-275 EIIPPDSL
+275 EIIPPDTL

-324 PETSEDELETLLA
+324 PETSDAELEALVA

-348 PYRVLQL
+348 SYRVLQL

-368 DIEVWSAGCQE
+368 DIEVWAAGSQE

-386 SNCTD
+386 STCTD
-391 FQARRANIRYR
+391 FQARRARIRYR
-402 PAQGDRPQLPH
+402 PAQGERPQLPH

-437 GTIVIPE
+437 GTVVIPE

-453 TIPAQ
+453 TIPPK

>member
-1 MKVGVS
+1 M
-7 PSPLSPL
+7 
-14 PQGEAW
+14 
-20 PQAGV
+20 
-25 RAGPG
+25 
-30 QTNMLSIELIRRD
+30 
-43 PDFVKSALESRGE
+43 KSALESRGE
-56 EDPLGELLT
+56 EDPLAEILAMDVT
-65 LDTNRRQAITEADEL
+65 RRQLITEGDEL

-91 GQARGA
+91 GEARRN
-97 GQEPPPDV
+97 GQEPPADI
-105 VAEMRQVGDQISRLE
+105 VAEMRQVGDRISELE
-120 QDAGVL
+120 HESKSL
-126 EEQISSILMRLPNI
+126 EERIDSILMRLPNI
-140 PLPDVPKGLDE
+140 PLPDVPKGLTE
-151 ESNVIIRQWGEPATL
+151 ESNVVIRQWGEPATL
-166 DFTPVPHWELGERLG
+166 DFTPIPHWDLGERHG
-181 LIDFERGVKI
+181 IIDFERGVKI

-215 DLHTRQ
+215 DLHTQQ

-227 MLPALVKRE
+227 MLPAVVKRE

-253 DEEAGLRMIPTA
+253 DDSADLWMIPTA

-275 EIIPPDSL
+275 EIIPPDTL

-324 PETSEDELETLLA
+324 PETSNDELEALVA

-348 PYRVLQL
+348 PYRVIQL

-368 DIEVWSAGCQE
+368 DIEVWAAGSQE

-386 SNCTD
+386 STCTD
-391 FQARRANIRYR
+391 FQARRARIRYR
-402 PAQGDRPQLPH
+402 PAQGERPQLAH

-437 GTIVIPE
+437 GTVVIPE

-453 TIPAQ
+453 TIPPK

>member
-1 MKVGVS
+1 M
-7 PSPLSPL
+7 
-14 PQGEAW
+14 
-20 PQAGV
+20 
-25 RAGPG
+25 
-30 QTNMLSIELIRRD
+30 
-43 PDFVKSALESRGE
+43 KSALESRGE
-56 EDPLGELLT
+56 EDPLAEILT
-65 LDTNRRQAITEADEL
+65 LDVTRRQLITEGDEL

-91 GQARGA
+91 GEARRD
-97 GQEPPPDV
+97 GQEPPADI
-105 VAEMRQVGDQISRLE
+105 VAEMRQVGDRISELE
-120 QDAGVL
+120 QESKSL
-126 EEQISSILMRLPNI
+126 EERIDTILMRLPNI
-140 PLPDVPKGLDE
+140 PLPDVPKGLTE
-151 ESNVIIRQWGEPATL
+151 ESNVVIRQWGEPATL
-166 DFTPVPHWELGERLG
+166 DFTPIPHWDLGEQHDI
-181 LIDFERGVKI
+181 IDFERGVKI

-215 DLHTRQ
+215 DLHTQQ

-227 MLPALVKRE
+227 MLPAVVKRE

-247 SDFLYH
+247 ADFLYH
-253 DEEAGLRMIPTA
+253 DDSADLWMIPTA

-275 EIIPPDSL
+275 EIIPPDTL

-324 PETSEDELETLLA
+324 PETSDAELEALVA

-368 DIEVWSAGCQE
+368 DIEVWAAGSQE

-391 FQARRANIRYR
+391 FQARRANIRF
-402 PAQGDRPQLPH
+402 RPQARARPQFVH
-413 TINGSGLALPR
+413 TLNGSGLALPR
-424 VVIAILENYQQAD
+424 VLIAIMENYQQPD
-437 GTIVIPE
+437 GSIRVPQ
-444 VLRPYTGFD
+444 VLLPYMGQD
-453 TIPAQ
+453 TITR

>member
-1 MKVGVS
+1 M
-7 PSPLSPL
+7 
-14 PQGEAW
+14 
-20 PQAGV
+20 
-25 RAGPG
+25 
-30 QTNMLSIELIRRD
+30 
-43 PDFVKSALESRGE
+43 KSALESRGE
-56 EDPLGELLT
+56 EDPLAEILA
-65 LDTNRRQAITEADEL
+65 LDVARRQLITEGDEL

-91 GQARGA
+91 GEARRDR
-97 GQEPPPDV
+97 QEPPADI
-105 VAEMRQVGDQISRLE
+105 VAEMRQVGDRISELE
-120 QDAGVL
+120 QESKSL
-126 EEQISSILMRLPNI
+126 EERIDSILMRLPNI
-140 PLPDVPKGLDE
+140 PLPDVPKGLTE
-151 ESNVIIRQWGEPATL
+151 ESNVVIRQWGEPATL
-166 DFTPVPHWELGERLG
+166 DFTPIPHWDLGERHG
-181 LIDFERGVKI
+181 IIDFERGVKI

-215 DLHTRQ
+215 DLHTQQ

-227 MLPALVKRE
+227 MLPAVVKRE

-253 DEEAGLRMIPTA
+253 DDSADLWMIPTA

-275 EIIPPDSL
+275 EIIPPDTL

-324 PETSEDELETLLA
+324 PETSNDELEALVA

-368 DIEVWSAGCQE
+368 DIEVWAAGSQE

-386 SNCTD
+386 STCTD
-391 FQARRANIRYR
+391 FQARRARIRYR
-402 PAQGDRPQLPH
+402 PAQGERPQLPH

-437 GTIVIPE
+437 GTVVIPE

-453 TIPAQ
+453 TIPPQ

>member
-1 MKVGVS
+1 
-7 PSPLSPL
+7 
-14 PQGEAW
+14 
-20 PQAGV
+20 
-25 RAGPG
+25 
-30 QTNMLSIELIRRD
+30 MLSIELIRRD
-43 PDFVKSALESRGE
+43 PEFVKSALESRGE
-56 EDPLGELLT
+56 EDPLAEILA
-65 LDTNRRQAITEADEL
+65 LDVTRRQLITEGDEL

-91 GQARGA
+91 GEARRD
-97 GQEPPPDV
+97 GQQPPADI
-105 VAEMRQVGDQISRLE
+105 VAEMRQVGDRISELE
-120 QDAGVL
+120 QESKSL
-126 EEQISSILMRLPNI
+126 EERIDSILMRLPNI
-140 PLPDVPKGLDE
+140 PLPDVPKGLTE
-151 ESNVIIRQWGEPATL
+151 ESNVVIRQWGEPATL
-166 DFTPVPHWELGERLG
+166 DFTPIPHWDLGERHG
-181 LIDFERGVKI
+181 IIDFERGVKI

-215 DLHTRQ
+215 DLHTQQ

-227 MLPALVKRE
+227 MLPAVVKRE

-253 DEEAGLRMIPTA
+253 DDSADLWMIPTA

-275 EIIPPDSL
+275 EIIPPDTL

-324 PETSEDELETLLA
+324 PETSNDELEALVA

-368 DIEVWSAGCQE
+368 DIEVWAAGSQE

-386 SNCTD
+386 STCTD
-391 FQARRANIRYR
+391 FQARRARIRYR
-402 PAQGDRPQLPH
+402 PAQGERPQLPH

-437 GTIVIPE
+437 GTVVIPE

-453 TIPAQ
+453 TIPPQ

>member
-1 MKVGVS
+1 
-7 PSPLSPL
+7 
-14 PQGEAW
+14 
-20 PQAGV
+20 
-25 RAGPG
+25 
-30 QTNMLSIELIRRD
+30 MLSIELIRRD
-43 PDFVKSALESRGE
+43 PDFVKNALESRGE
-56 EDPLGELLT
+56 EDPLAELLD
-65 LDTNRRQAITEADEL
+65 LDTTRRQLITEGDEL

-91 GQARGA
+91 GEARRD
-97 GQEPPPDV
+97 GQEPPAGV
-105 VAEMRQVGDQISRLE
+105 VAEMREVGDKISEIE
-120 QDAGVL
+120 QESKSL
-126 EEQISSILMRLPNI
+126 EECIDTILMRLPNI
-140 PLPDVPKGLDE
+140 PLPDVPKGLTE
-151 ESNVIIRQWGEPATL
+151 ESNVVIRQWGEPAIL
-166 DFTPVPHWELGERLG
+166 DFTPIPHWDLGVQHG
-181 LIDFERGVKI
+181 IIDFERGVKI

-215 DLHTRQ
+215 DLHTGQ

-227 MLPALVKRE
+227 MLPAIVKRE

-253 DEEAGLRMIPTA
+253 DESADLWLIPTA

-275 EIIPPDSL
+275 EIIPPDTL
-283 PLRYVAQTPCFR
+283 PLCYVAQTPCFR

-324 PETSEDELETLLA
+324 PETSSDELEALVA

-368 DIEVWSAGCQE
+368 DLEVWAAGSQE

-391 FQARRANIRYR
+391 FQARRAHIRYR

-437 GTIVIPE
+437 GTVVIPE

-453 TIPAQ
+453 TIPPQ

>member
-1 MKVGVS
+1 
-7 PSPLSPL
+7 
-14 PQGEAW
+14 
-20 PQAGV
+20 
-25 RAGPG
+25 
-30 QTNMLSIELIRRD
+30 MLSIELIRRD
-43 PDFVKSALESRGE
+43 PEFVKSALESRGE
-56 EDPLGELLT
+56 EDPLAEILA
-65 LDTNRRQAITEADEL
+65 LDVTRRQLITEGDEL

-91 GQARGA
+91 GEARRD
-97 GQEPPPDV
+97 GQEPPADI
-105 VAEMRQVGDQISRLE
+105 VAEMRQVGDRISELEKESNSLE
-120 QDAGVL
+120 QRID
-126 EEQISSILMRLPNI
+126 SILMRLPNI
-140 PLPDVPKGLDE
+140 PLPDVPKGLTE
-151 ESNVIIRQWGEPATL
+151 ESNVVIRQWGEPATL
-166 DFTPVPHWELGERLG
+166 DFTPIPHWDLGERHG
-181 LIDFERGVKI
+181 IIDFERGVKI

-215 DLHTRQ
+215 DLHTQQ

-227 MLPALVKRE
+227 MLPAVVKRE

-253 DEEAGLRMIPTA
+253 DDSADLWMIPTA

-275 EIIPPDSL
+275 EIIPPDTL

-324 PETSEDELETLLA
+324 PETSNDELEALVA

-368 DIEVWSAGCQE
+368 DIEVWAAGSQE

-386 SNCTD
+386 STCTD
-391 FQARRANIRYR
+391 FQARRSRIRYR
-402 PAQGDRPQLPH
+402 PAQGERPQLPH

-437 GTIVIPE
+437 GTVVIPE

-453 TIPAQ
+453 TIPPQ